1 MPRES
6 GLVLVELER
15 GDELAREGLELA
27 PNRFASAIRLFLS
40 QSLGHVRGGER
51 ELALDGLGL
60 GRRAVE
66 LAGDRD
72 VERRAAPVEHARELA
87 DAAVGDGK
95 GRAVVA
101 DRDDDERRVRG
112 RCVRRQRLAERAQQR
127 ERLEVDPRQ
136 PHAGLL
142 AGGDVAVDQL
152 AVGDDEQ
159 DPAHALAVLVGPLAE
174 DVVVEH
180 RLLDRNRQRLLGAEA
195 DRVLELLRVVDAGDL
210 EDADADAVVGD
221 PEPDALARKLVLAEE
236 RAQRLGEQL
245 GLAQLAADDDPV
257 LEALARDLDELRVA
271 VVRRSV
277 RPPAASRRS

>member
-1 MPRES
+1 MATASEPSCSSASRSFLPSFTRSERVADRDADADQALELVGDPAEVRGAAGDHDLADAQRA

-27 PNRFASAIRLFLS
+27 PNRFASAIRLLLGEP
-40 QSLGHVRGGER
+40 LGHVRGGER
-51 ELALDGLGL
+51 ELALERLGL

-87 DAAVGDGK
+87 DAAVGDGE

-101 DRDDDERRVRG
+101 DRDDDERRVGG
-112 RCVRRQRLAERAQQR
+112 RRVRRQRVAERAQQR
-127 ERLEVDPRQ
+127 ERLEVDAGE

-159 DPAHALAVLVGPLAE
+159 D
-174 DVVVEH
+174 
-180 RLLDRNRQRLLGAEA
+180 
-195 DRVLELLRVVDAGDL
+195 
-210 EDADADAVVGD
+210 
-221 PEPDALARKLVLAEE
+221 
-236 RAQRLGEQL
+236 
-245 GLAQLAADDDPV
+245 
-257 LEALARDLDELRVA
+257 
-271 VVRRSV
+271 RRTSWPSSSV
-277 RPPAASRRS
+277 RSPRTW